1 MGGDVSVVIVSA
13 LLFMSGLAVI
23 WMAMQSRRQIR
34 EMEHRERLAMIERG
48 LVPGMVPGMVPGTE
62 FESGALNRQFTPA
75 RAPESRGASRARTGG
90 VTLISLGLALMFMM
104 TFAAGQPEVGLG
116 IGGAFALVGAGF
128 YVNSVLISKA
138 NNTYAPSISSQP
150 PDRDKMN
157 HQG

>member
-48 LVPGMVPGMVPGTE
+48 LVPGMEIDP
-62 FESGALNRQFTPA
+62 GALDRRFTPA
-75 RAPESRGASRARTGG
+75 RAPESRAASRARTGG
-90 VTLISLGLALMFMM
+90 VTLISLGLALMFML
-104 TFAAGQPEVGLG
+104 TFAANQPEVGLG

-128 YVNSVLISKA
+128 YVNSVLINKA
-138 NNTYAPSISSQP
+138 NNAYVPAISSHP
-150 PDRDKMN
+150 PDHDKMN

>member
-1 MGGDVSVVIVSA
+1 MEGEEISVVVLSA
-13 LLFMSGLAVI
+13 LVFLAGLAVI

-48 LVPGMVPGMVPGTE
+48 LVPGGDLDPGA
-62 FESGALNRQFTPA
+62 FDRRFSPA

-90 VTLISLGLALMFMM
+90 VTLISLGLALMFML

-128 YVNSVLISKA
+128 YVNSVLINKA
-138 NNTYAPSISSQP
+138 NSAYRPPVVSAPP
-150 PDRDKMN
+150 EHTKVNRE
-157 HQG
+157 G